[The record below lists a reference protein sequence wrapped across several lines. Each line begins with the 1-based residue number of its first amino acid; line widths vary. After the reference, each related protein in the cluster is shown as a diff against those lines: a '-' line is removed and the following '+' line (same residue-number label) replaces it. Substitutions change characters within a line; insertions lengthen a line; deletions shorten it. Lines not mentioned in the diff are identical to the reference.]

1 MQRGVE
7 LEDRSHFFVLIPV
20 SWFLPPNKK
29 YTKYFCFLNLV
40 LELTIMTP
48 EQAAEINKLSHILG
62 EEKGEKL
69 RFLERLSYEELEF
82 LRIKIQDSA
91 HEEQAKLWKKLP
103 KVASFMPN
111 FVNAKV
117 AEQVL
122 GASITANISYYIDLR
137 DAISIMKFLSLPFMA
152 EVAHYMIPEKS
163 VPLLNN
169 LPIDMMKKLVAY
181 LLRKDEHFVVGTF
194 VEVTD
199 SQRVIEISKSIEKED
214 DLIKI
219 SKYVKNKSSLVAVFR
234 SFNDYRKVKLF
245 KEAHRLNSF
254 EVAIDMAMLL
264 SGTEIEKLTAL
275 LFKESPQLMQ
285 QFVDASVARHNR
297 KD

>member
-1 MQRGVE
+1 
-7 LEDRSHFFVLIPV
+7 
-20 SWFLPPNKK
+20 
-29 YTKYFCFLNLV
+29 
-40 LELTIMTP
+40 MTP
-48 EQAAEINKLSHILG
+48 EQAAEINKLSHLLG

-69 RFLERLSYEELEF
+69 RFLERLSHEELEF
-82 LRIKIQDSA
+82 LRLKIQESA
-91 HEEQAKLWKKLP
+91 HEEQARLWKKLP
-103 KVASFMPN
+103 KVAAFMPN

-122 GASITANISYYIDLR
+122 GASITANISYYIDLK

-163 VPLLNN
+163 IPLLNN
-169 LPIDMMKKLVAY
+169 LPMDMMKKLVAY
-181 LLRKDEHFVVGTF
+181 LLKKEEHFVVGSF

-199 SQRVIEISKSIEKED
+199 SQRVIEISKSIEKEG
-214 DLIKI
+214 DLVKI
-219 SKYVKNKSSLVAVFR
+219 SKFVNSKNSMVAVFR

-245 KEAHRLNSF
+245 KEAHRLDAF
-254 EVAIDMAMLL
+254 DVAVDMSMLL

-285 QFVDASVARHNR
+285 AFVDASVARQSRNA
-297 KD
+297 

>member
-1 MQRGVE
+1 
-7 LEDRSHFFVLIPV
+7 
-20 SWFLPPNKK
+20 
-29 YTKYFCFLNLV
+29 V
-40 LELTIMTP
+40 LEKTIMTP

-69 RFLERLSYEELEF
+69 RFLERLSFEELEF

-181 LLRKDEHFVVGTF
+181 LLRKNEHFVVGTF

-199 SQRVIEISKSIEKED
+199 SHRVIEISKSIEKED

-254 EVAIDMAMLL
+254 DVAIDMAMLL
-264 SGTEIEKLTAL
+264 TGTEIEKLTAL